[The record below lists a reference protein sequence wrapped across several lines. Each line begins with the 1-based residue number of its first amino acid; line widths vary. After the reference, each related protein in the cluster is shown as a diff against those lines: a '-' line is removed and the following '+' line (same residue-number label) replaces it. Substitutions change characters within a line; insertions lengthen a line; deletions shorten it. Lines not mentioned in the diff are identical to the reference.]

1 MQNHWAKGPR
11 GWIGAICLMFSPF
24 ALAQT
29 APAGVVQTLRGDAR
43 IERAGQSLQAEVGMP
58 VMAQDRIVTQPLASI
73 GITLADNTRIA
84 LGGRSNMVLEQYQ
97 FNAANN
103 EGSLAM
109 RVLRGSLGTVTGLIG
124 RRPGNTIEVRT
135 KTATAGV
142 RGTEFLVEVPDD
154 EN

>member
-11 GWIGAICLMFSPF
+11 GWIGAICLLLSPL
-24 ALAQT
+24 ALAQS

-43 IERAGQSLQAEVGMP
+43 IERAGQTLQAEVGMP
-58 VMAQDRIVTQPLASI
+58 VMAQDRIVTQPLSSI
-73 GITLADNTRIA
+73 GITLRDNTRIA
-84 LGGRSNMVLEQYQ
+84 LGGRSNVVLEQYQ
-97 FNAANN
+97 FTAESN

-142 RGTEFLVEVPDD
+142 RGTEFMVEVPYD